1 MTTINYSP
9 GQILYVKSEYGEAYI
24 SICTG
29 ASIHHEGTMI
39 HTCCDLTIHEYSGNM
54 YEGGLIFARGNGTM
68 LDVDTNFEEIRPA
81 KEFEKKMLFNALVR
95 SFKEHDLGWANHF
108 TDSSY
113 FDIFDWL
120 CWEFNIDMESL
131 DPRNP
136 SPIEHTINEIQKHI
150 WDALCR
156 ETGNYQAC
164 TDYVE
169 PEMVNKQEFIAK
181 VKRWLELETNWNME
195 YDEQGRNDN
204 YGKIDELVKYL
215 EE

>member
-1 MTTINYSP
+1 MFTEFKPNDV
-9 GQILYVKSEYGEAYI
+9 LYIKTNRSYGDIICIYKSFAIASNSVRSYVDFYVND
-24 SICTG
+24 SDICFAT
-29 ASIHHEGTMI
+29 SSETDI
-39 HTCCDLTIHEYSGNM
+39 CCQYADI
-54 YEGGLIFARGNGTM
+54 A
-68 LDVDTNFEEIRPA
+68 DVRKATKEE
-81 KEFEKKMLFNALVR
+81 KLLLYNALVKA
-95 SFKEHDLGWANHF
+95 FKDYDLDWDKHF

-120 CWEFNIDMESL
+120 CGEFDINIESL

-136 SPIEHTINEIQKHI
+136 SPIEYTINEIQKYI
-150 WDALCR
+150 WDELCR

-181 VKRWLELETNWNME
+181 LKTWLKINTNWDME
-195 YDEQGRNDN
+195 YDEEGRNDN
-204 YGKIDELVKYL
+204 YGKIDELVNYL